1 MRNNEIGSV
10 VRRSYE
16 VSVSCTRCVY
26 TMFRANLIR
35 IKYSYN
41 SLLRRHATGKK
52 IIVFHQIYLQFGSN
66 LKNVAA

>member
-1 MRNNEIGSV
+1 MRNNDIGSV

-16 VSVSCTRCVY
+16 VNVSCTWCVY
-26 TMFRANLIR
+26 TMFRANLIK

-52 IIVFHQIYLQFGSN
+52 LLSSMKSTYN
-66 LKNVAA
+66 LGLT